1 MKRII
6 SFIMLLCICIS
17 LVGCATKEEML
28 NEDII
33 KLETR
38 VSELETE
45 IFNLETE
52 KDILENEIIDIKIDN
67 DIAKYVVTFNI
78 KQTHYTLD
86 ISQHLKDAVNDITI
100 QIPVDKEYYDAVEIG
115 DTIADDFRMGSL
127 IFKGS
132 WGSWDITVK
141 DKSIY

>member
-38 VSELETE
+38 IFELETE
-45 IFNLETE
+45 ISNLETE

-78 KQTHYTLD
+78 KQLHYTLD
-86 ISQHLKDAVNDITI
+86 IGQHLKDAVNDITI